1 MAPQKAGS
9 ARMGPLG
16 LLLTAVLLLAQAAP
30 RKASQHC
37 SRLEY
42 WNPDDLCSGSC
53 LQRFGPPPA
62 RTEFSENCRP
72 DDAGNHVTHPFK
84 ECPPGQC
91 NPNTEGLGSPCGG
104 GATAPTSLGSR
115 GGTRRRGRQKPVPNK
130 EPCPL
135 TRGKLSVLSSQEP
148 SSPAI
153 PSLPWTSEH
162 KVPQQA
168 WPSWSFDLSLVLV
181 LLVTSAVILLLALQ
195 RHRRRHH
202 QGKAVQHPYP
212 GLVCNDLNTHIL
224 FSLHSSPPGSLEASE
239 AGYSGKE
246 VPLPPLLGRELPSLE
261 SQPLSRLLDELEVL
275 EELIVL
281 LDPEPGPGW
290 GRACGS
296 TRHLAA
302 KYGLPAA
309 WSTPAYSLRPSR
321 WPRRAVMEMVVAREP
336 SASLGQLGAHLP
348 REGGQMHCGC
358 CPSLAE
364 LGPAR
369 PSTR

>member
-1 MAPQKAGS
+1 MPPHPLLPSSAPVSWQVLQRCCGRKSCGH
-9 ARMGPLG
+9 GPPEGRLRQDG
-16 LLLTAVLLLAQAAP
+16 APMPPPDCRAAP
-30 RKASQHC
+30 GPGGAEEGLSALQP
-37 SRLEY
+37 EY
-42 WNPDDLCSGSC
+42 RNPEDLCCGSC

-62 RTEFSENCRP
+62 R
-72 DDAGNHVTHPFK
+72 
-84 ECPPGQC
+84 
-91 NPNTEGLGSPCGG
+91 
-104 GATAPTSLGSR
+104 
-115 GGTRRRGRQKPVPNK
+115 PVPNK

-148 SSPAI
+148 SLPAI
-153 PSLPWTSEH
+153 SSLLWTSEH

-181 LLVTSAVILLLALQ
+181 LLMTSAEILLLALQ

-212 GLVCNDLNTHIL
+212 GLVCNDLNIHTL
-224 FSLHSSPPGSLEASE
+224 FSLHLSPPGSLEASE
-239 AGYSGKE
+239 AGDSGKE

-309 WSTPAYSLRPSR
+309 WSTSAYSLQPSR
-321 WPRRAVMEMVVAREP
+321 WPRWALMEMVVAREP
-336 SASLGQLGAHLP
+336 SASLGQIGAHLP
-348 REGGQMHCGC
+348 RDGGQMHCRC

-364 LGPAR
+364 LGPAQ